1 MKYLKLYEEL
11 GNEVLFSEI
20 TDDEWDD
27 NFLYFYGYYSP
38 RSDCS
43 YEDFSLRE
51 VNLLNQ
57 YFNIDSKS
65 EWYVLGPYGKSLKGY
80 PDCKGLCILDFTRPM
95 GFCIIKSIDEWYYVG
110 DFQNRRSYK
119 YYKCDT
125 FDGLMQCLNHC
136 RF

>member
-20 TDDEWDD
+20 TQDEWNGKFILRVDY
-27 NFLYFYGYYSP
+27 N
-38 RSDCS
+38 
-43 YEDFSLRE
+43 YEDFSHSEIKGLKE
-51 VNLLNQ
+51 
-57 YFNIDSKS
+57 YFEGWD
-65 EWYVLGPYGKSLKGY
+65 VVGPYGNSLKNY
-80 PDCKGLCILDFTRPM
+80 PNWDGVYTLNFAHPVRVKQKNDG
-95 GFCIIKSIDEWYYVG
+95 GFGIIKSIDEWYYVG